1 MGEKIP
7 PVWAGKDA
15 TYSTGCTKEMQIALD
30 VQQKYPE
37 MQIIGPNPE
46 RFFRRREYGIGK
58 FFDASMDR
66 RFVRR

>member
-1 MGEKIP
+1 
-7 PVWAGKDA
+7 
-15 TYSTGCTKEMQIALD
+15 MQIALE

-58 FFDASMDR
+58 FFDASMER
-66 RFVRR
+66 RFVRRS